1 MPTPDRSAALALG
14 PACVELAPRTL
25 AAALA
30 HALPFACVAL
40 ALAASLTTPNR
51 DTR

>member
-1 MPTPDRSAALALG
+1 MTPDRSAALALG

-25 AAALA
+25 AVVVHHFA
-30 HALPFACVAL
+30 PFACVAL